1 MPIQYERRDVQFSS
15 GGVTC
20 RGWLYLPEV
29 QGKRPVIV
37 LGHGLGAVKEMRLD
51 AFAERFSAAGYV
63 CLVFDYRHFGASDGE
78 PRQLLDIERQRDDW
92 AAAVEYARALPQ
104 CDGRIALW
112 GSSFGGGHVI
122 AMGAR
127 LPGLAAVI
135 AQCPFSDGLASAMA
149 TSPVTTAKLL
159 SKIVADLVAGARGRP
174 PVLVPLAGAPRSAA
188 LMTAPDAV
196 PGFLRLVP
204 DGMAFRNEAAARI
217 GLRITLD
224 SPGRSAR
231 KISCPIMFCVCD
243 TDSVAPA
250 RATERHARK
259 APRGEIKHYPFGH
272 FDIYVGGGFER
283 AVRDQIDFL
292 ERHVPIGQPPAPTD
306 A

>member
-1 MPIQYERRDVQFSS
+1 MPIRSERRDIEFSS
-15 GGVTC
+15 DGVTC
-20 RGWLYLPEV
+20 RGWLYLPDSP
-29 QGKRPVIV
+29 KPPPVIV
-37 LGHGLGAVKEMRLD
+37 MGHGLGAVKEMRLD
-51 AFAERFSAAGYV
+51 AFADRFSAAGYA
-63 CLVFDYRHFGASDGE
+63 CLVFDYRHFGTSDGE
-78 PRQLLDIERQRDDW
+78 PRQLLDIERQRGDW
-92 AAAVEYARALPQ
+92 AAAVAYARSLPEV
-104 CDGRIALW
+104 DGRRVVLW

-135 AQCPFSDGLASAMA
+135 SQCPFTDGTASAIA
-149 TSPVTTAKLL
+149 TGPATTAKLL
-159 SKIVADLVAGARGRP
+159 PRIVADLAAAARGKP
-174 PVLVPLAGAPRSAA
+174 PVLVPLAGPPRSAA

-204 DGMAFRNEAAARI
+204 DGMVFRNEAAARV

-231 KISCPIMFCVCD
+231 KVPCPILFCICD

-250 RATERHARK
+250 KATERHARK

-292 ERHVPIGQPPAPTD
+292 ERQVPLG
-306 A
+306 

>member
-1 MPIQYERRDVQFSS
+1 MPIQSERRDIQFSS
-15 GGVTC
+15 DGVTC
-20 RGWLYLPEV
+20 RGWLYLPDSPEPP
-29 QGKRPVIV
+29 PVIV
-37 LGHGLGAVKEMRLD
+37 MGHGLGAVKEMRLD
-51 AFAERFSAAGYV
+51 AFAERFSAAGYA

-78 PRQLLDIERQRDDW
+78 PRQLLDIELQRDDW
-92 AAAVEYARALPQ
+92 AAAVAYARSLPEV
-104 CDGRIALW
+104 DGRRVVLW

-135 AQCPFSDGLASAMA
+135 AQCPFTDGTASAIA
-149 TSPVTTAKLL
+149 TGPATTARLL
-159 SKIVADLVAGARGRP
+159 PRIVADLAAAARGKP
-174 PVLVPLAGAPRSAA
+174 PVLVPLAGPPRSAA

-204 DGMAFRNEAAARI
+204 EGMAFRNEAAARV

-224 SPGRSAR
+224 NPGRSAR
-231 KISCPIMFCVCD
+231 KVQCPILFCICD

-250 RATERHARK
+250 GATERHARK

-283 AVRDQIDFL
+283 AVRDQLDFL
-292 ERHVPIGQPPAPTD
+292 QQHVPTG
-306 A
+306 